1 MLSGRNSSI
10 TAYSET
16 IRTVKAWTFSKVRW
30 KHSISMYIF
39 PNSLVRKILFVIFI
53 TYYRSTVNYR
63 IALNVLKKGTR
74 LSRRILLRYLPWRS
88 VDTDYFHRERYVINI
103 WRTVRS
109 SNLFEASLLKKKKKN
124 IAFGNLQTTSRL
136 YIVRALNDSTLDV
149 FLLLFVFSIYVCI
162 YKHNW
167 FAITLATCVLPVSI
181 RLSISECKRSYT
193 EARRQL
199 KTSTALFLVVRTN
212 LSYLASNIWNGRED
226 AYRSYEI
233 RIYRQ

>member
-1 MLSGRNSSI
+1 MKTFHFDVYISEFRRPKNPLCYFYYVLSIDR
-10 TAYSET
+10 EL
-16 IRTVKAWTFSKVRW
+16 
-30 KHSISMYIF
+30 
-39 PNSLVRKILFVIFI
+39 PNSVERAKERDAAVSKDIAPLSTMTFRRHWLFSPWTICNK
-53 TYYRSTVNYR
+53 YLENG
-63 IALNVLKKGTR
+63 KK
-74 LSRRILLRYLPWRS
+74 LES
-88 VDTDYFHRERYVINI
+88 VWSV
-103 WRTVRS
+103 V
-109 SNLFEASLLKKKKKN
+109 AKKKKKKN
-124 IAFGNLQTTSRL
+124 IAFENLQTTSRL

-167 FAITLATCVLPVSI
+167 FATTLATCVLPVSI